1 MHQQVRECVEVSGS
15 LRELAQK
22 DAAVQADRRASVRKN
37 WLENEKNRLSWIAFK
52 RNVLIF
58 VEVSLMDRWIE
69 PNT

>member
-37 WLENEKNRLSWIAFK
+37 
-52 RNVLIF
+52 
-58 VEVSLMDRWIE
+58 
-69 PNT
+69 